1 MDIVRDQGP
10 WDVCEIFVQWRRVLN
25 SVLSFWHATT
35 DVVLHDELYCAMC
48 IDCCPH
54 CPGSFATTRITRTT
68 VLWRHSSFILYDSHY
83 DASGMRKYYRRP
95 NIRIAWGAMQNF
107 WVIGDPTIQY
117 YYILHAFF
125 MIYMQYLILERIMD
139 GGLQPSLLFPVV
151 FST

>member
-1 MDIVRDQGP
+1 
-10 WDVCEIFVQWRRVLN
+10 
-25 SVLSFWHATT
+25 
-35 DVVLHDELYCAMC
+35 
-48 IDCCPH
+48 
-54 CPGSFATTRITRTT
+54 
-68 VLWRHSSFILYDSHY
+68 
-83 DASGMRKYYRRP
+83 MRKYYRRP